1 VEIPVVGPE
10 RYRELIGSAGV
21 QVLVAD
27 EDGELAGYMTVG
39 WSRDDD
45 APAAVGEVRTCF
57 VHPDSWRTKVGTALM
72 DEGLRRLRD
81 EGYEQAT
88 VWSFDA
94 NDRANAFYERHG
106 FRRDGAG
113 RRTDVWGRVLEVR
126 YRRPLGGG

>member
-1 VEIPVVGPE
+1 
-10 RYRELIGSAGV
+10 
-21 QVLVAD
+21 VLVVE
-27 EDGELAGYMTVG
+27 EDDRLVGYMTVG

-45 APAAVGEVRTCF
+45 APPKVGEVRTCF
-57 VHPDSWRTKVGTALM
+57 VHPDRWHGGVGTALM
-72 DEGLRRLRD
+72 DEGLRRLGD
-81 EGYEQAT
+81 AGYEQAT

-126 YRRPLGGG
+126 YRRPLAGG